1 MIGRDTFLI
10 GEHRVV
16 DYEYVRESLVNEMVP
31 QLTVVEAD
39 GISIERINETVYFN
53 LRDSLLRMSK
63 DSRDCDIIVE
73 R

>member
-1 MIGRDTFLI
+1 
-10 GEHRVV
+10 
-16 DYEYVRESLVNEMVP
+16 MVP

-63 DSRDCDIIVE
+63 DSRDCDILVE